1 MMTVLITGAS
11 SGIGAGLA
19 KSFAADGHLVIACGR
34 DASRLAALQQLSPNI
49 SVRLFDMTDRDAC
62 RQALTGCFADLI
74 ILCAGTC
81 EYLDHGQVDAAL
93 VERVMA
99 TNFLGPVNCLAALQT
114 QLEAGDRVVLVSSM
128 AHWLPF
134 PRAEAYGAS
143 KAALSWFA
151 NSLRLDWESK
161 GDGALMN
168 IAIIGSG
175 IAGLTCAW
183 RLAGHHQVT
192 LFEAGATPGGH
203 TATVDVA
210 TPQGT
215 WAIDTGFIV
224 YNDRTYPRFMGLL
237 SELGIA
243 GQKTQMSFSVHNPAS
258 GLEYNGHSLTSLF
271 AQRRNLLKPAFWGLL
286 SEIVRFNR
294 LAKLALTE
302 ALDPGATLESFL
314 TRHRFSPFFARHYIL
329 PMGAAIWSSSLQ
341 EMRRFPLP
349 LFLRFFENHGLLDI
363 RDRPQW
369 YVVPGG
375 SREYVRALLARL
387 GDRLDLRLNAPV
399 QQVDRHPAGV
409 TLRLASGEAHFD
421 QVIFACHSAQALAML
436 AAPTDSER
444 EVLGDIGWQRNE
456 VVLHSDPRW
465 LPERQRAWA
474 SWNYRLSD
482 GDRARACVTY
492 NMNILQGLPAGA
504 PLFCVTLNP
513 DAPVDDRYVWQ
524 RFVYEHPLFNP
535 QSWSAQLRREE
546 INGQQ
551 RSWYCGAYWYNGFHE
566 DGVRSALDVVQ
577 GIAVAEGN

>member
-1 MMTVLITGAS
+1 
-11 SGIGAGLA
+11 
-19 KSFAADGHLVIACGR
+19 
-34 DASRLAALQQLSPNI
+34 
-49 SVRLFDMTDRDAC
+49 
-62 RQALTGCFADLI
+62 
-74 ILCAGTC
+74 
-81 EYLDHGQVDAAL
+81 
-93 VERVMA
+93 
-99 TNFLGPVNCLAALQT
+99 
-114 QLEAGDRVVLVSSM
+114 
-128 AHWLPF
+128 
-134 PRAEAYGAS
+134 
-143 KAALSWFA
+143 
-151 NSLRLDWESK
+151 
-161 GDGALMN
+161 MN

-237 SELGIA
+237 SELGIG
-243 GQKTQMSFSVHNPAS
+243 GQKTQMSFSVHNPTS

-399 QQVDRHPAGV
+399 QQVERHPYI
-409 TLRLASGEAHFD
+409 E
-421 QVIFACHSAQALAML
+421 
-436 AAPTDSER
+436 
-444 EVLGDIGWQRNE
+444 
-456 VVLHSDPRW
+456 
-465 LPERQRAWA
+465 
-474 SWNYRLSD
+474 
-482 GDRARACVTY
+482 
-492 NMNILQGLPAGA
+492 NIL
-504 PLFCVTLNP
+504 C
-513 DAPVDDRYVWQ
+513 
-524 RFVYEHPLFNP
+524 
-535 QSWSAQLRREE
+535 
-546 INGQQ
+546 
-551 RSWYCGAYWYNGFHE
+551 
-566 DGVRSALDVVQ
+566 
-577 GIAVAEGN
+577 